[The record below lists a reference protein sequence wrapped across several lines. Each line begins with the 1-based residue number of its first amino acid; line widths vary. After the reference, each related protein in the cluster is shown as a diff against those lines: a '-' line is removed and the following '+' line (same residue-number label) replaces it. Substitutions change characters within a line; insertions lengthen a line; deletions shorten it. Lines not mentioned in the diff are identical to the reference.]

1 MLILIFIIFYNGRDN
16 NSVIS
21 LHNKLLIIMKIV
33 YQYLIIVEGVQLT
46 VIYIDLFFGVL
57 TPLSALFQLYHGDQL
72 LVVEEAGVP
81 GENHR
86 RWESNW
92 EALSL
97 AVASRV
103 HPFCNLQNRCANPG
117 RIGDRLVGV
126 AR

>member
-46 VIYIDLFFGVL
+46 VIYIDLFVGVL
-57 TPLSALFQLYHGDQL
+57 TPLSALFQLYHGDHL

-86 RWESNW
+86 RWVSNW
-92 EALSL
+92 
-97 AVASRV
+97 
-103 HPFCNLQNRCANPG
+103 
-117 RIGDRLVGV
+117 
-126 AR
+126 

>member
-57 TPLSALFQLYHGDQL
+57 TPLSALF
-72 LVVEEAGVP
+72 
-81 GENHR
+81 
-86 RWESNW
+86 
-92 EALSL
+92 
-97 AVASRV
+97 
-103 HPFCNLQNRCANPG
+103 
-117 RIGDRLVGV
+117 
-126 AR
+126 